1 MELLHQV
8 LILWAYLNK
17 STKGHLRS
25 NTMQEQLKAAA
36 LSYLRA
42 ALSCVG
48 ALYLSGI
55 TDPKVL
61 ANAFLAGL
69 IGPVLKA
76 LAPNEKQL
84 GIGAK

>member
-1 MELLHQV
+1 MN
-8 LILWAYLNK
+8 A
-17 STKGHLRS
+17 
-25 NTMQEQLKAAA
+25 QLKAAG

-55 TDPKVL
+55 SDPKVL

-69 IGPVLKA
+69 IGPLLKA
-76 LAPNEKQL
+76 LAPTEQQFGL
-84 GIGAK
+84 GKK

>member
-1 MELLHQV
+1 M
-8 LILWAYLNK
+8 K
-17 STKGHLRS
+17 
-25 NTMQEQLKAAA
+25 EQLKAAG

-55 TDPKVL
+55 SDPKVL
-61 ANAFLAGL
+61 ANAFIAGL
-69 IGPVLKA
+69 IGPILKA
-76 LAPNEKQL
+76 VDPKQKEY

>member
-1 MELLHQV
+1 M
-8 LILWAYLNK
+8 K
-17 STKGHLRS
+17 
-25 NTMQEQLKAAA
+25 EQLKAAG

-55 TDPKVL
+55 TDPKTL
-61 ANAFLAGL
+61 ANAFIAGL

>member
-1 MELLHQV
+1 
-8 LILWAYLNK
+8 
-17 STKGHLRS
+17 
-25 NTMQEQLKAAA
+25 MQEQLKAAA

-69 IGPVLKA
+69 IGPLLKA
-76 LAPNEKQL
+76 VDPKQKEY